1 MIAEPLAYDS
11 TVKLTL
17 THNISTNKMID
28 IRFDLMQTIGSIKE
42 SIEKRYGSDPK
53 FMQLQLKD
61 KQGNFITYMNDDVK
75 FLGTY
80 GAKDGYEV
88 HIIDN
93 NPNSVLNGLED
104 VNKVQKYTISD
115 EDYDKLPVN
124 MRKFK
129 QQVLQ
134 QQAAGGNLGQN
145 KPEINDNFQEAEA
158 LQIAIGSRCQIL
170 QGERRGTVRYVG
182 QVPQMG
188 LGYFIGIELDE
199 PTGTN
204 NGNIQG
210 FQYFQC
216 PQKFGIFVRPNEL
229 IVGDYPVL
237 DLDEI

>member
-1 MIAEPLAYDS
+1 MQAGPEVNDS
-11 TVKLTL
+11 TVNLYLTY
-17 THNISTNKMID
+17 NISTFKMIS

-42 SIEKRYGSDPK
+42 SIEKKYGSNPK
-53 FMQLQLKD
+53 FIQLQLKD
-61 KQGNFITYMNDDVK
+61 KQGNFITYLNDDVK

-80 GAKDGYEV
+80 GAKDGYEM

-93 NPNSVLNGLED
+93 NPNIVPN
-104 VNKVQKYTISD
+104 VQKYTISD

-124 MRKFK
+124 MRKLKK
-129 QQVLQ
+129 QFLQ

-145 KPEINDNFQEAEA
+145 KPEINVNYQEDEA
-158 LQIAIGSRCQIL
+158 LQIAINSRCQIN
-170 QGERRGTVRYVG
+170 QGQRGTVRYVG
-182 QVPQMG
+182 QVPEIG
-188 LGYFIGIELDE
+188 LGYFVGIELDE

-216 PQKFGIFVRPNEL
+216 PQKFGIFVRPNEI